1 MSVMQRRK
9 GQTGER
15 ELHAKLSDALGITVR
30 RLARQRDGDPDGLD
44 LDGWA
49 IEVKRVERQQ
59 VAAWWWQ
66 TLEQAEAAGRRPLLA
81 YRASRRPWRCVLRLA
96 DVAPG
101 RYSLADGESPV
112 EVDLSTA
119 AAVIRETLP

>member
-1 MSVMQRRK
+1 MSAMQRRK

-44 LDGWA
+44 LPGWA
-49 IEVKRVERQQ
+49 IEVKRVETPH
-59 VAAWWWQ
+59 VFAWW
-66 TLEQAEAAGRRPLLA
+66 LQALDQAHALGRRPMLA
-81 YRASRRPWRCVLRLA
+81 YRASRRRWRCMLRLE

-101 RYSLADGESPV
+101 RYAAPDGESPI
-112 EVDLSTA
+112 ECDLSTA
-119 AAVIRETLP
+119 AAIIRETL

>member
-15 ELHAKLSDALGITVR
+15 ELHAKLSAALGITVR

-44 LDGWA
+44 LPGWA
-49 IEVKRVERQQ
+49 IEVKRVERPQ
-59 VAAWWWQ
+59 VLAWWTQ
-66 TLEQAEAAGRRPLLA
+66 TLDQAHATGRRPLLA
-81 YRASRRPWRCVLRLA
+81 YRASRRPWRCVLRLD

-101 RYSLADGESPV
+101 RYAAPDGESPV
-112 EVDLSTA
+112 ECDLSTA
-119 AAVIRETLP
+119 AAVIRETL